1 MASHP
6 SPTKLGRGEAWKAYQ
21 KQHKLWLPGTKPKI
35 SDPVPSETHAVSLTE
50 PPSPPLPPSTL
61 RRPMPKSRTMGV
73 LSTITHTFSRS
84 SLSSSRTKSRNVSV
98 STLGEQP
105 APASHKHSF
114 LSLAR
119 RKSRATEPDTK
130 SYDEEEKENTP
141 MTKPLPIPQD
151 PRLVFEAM
159 PSRYWSGRFMSL
171 HDKARS
177 QMLEKHNLDILI
189 EAQAVK
195 SSVRKSQEQ
204 TTPAPINPYNNPS
217 TSIYATTRVPPRS
230 SSNDGTH
237 CLRIPH
243 SATTNA
249 IHEAMR
255 EASCHLPSNPHA
267 NPPPYTQPPL
277 RLSTQSI
284 APPSRPTPRTQHHR
298 RSSQQCNSLNNATQ
312 RDHHNSNHP
321 SATTAH
327 DLAITEAAILTDDDR
342 RCRLVLAELDALC
355 ATDAALRS
363 FRAWQLEYARKTR
376 RRELL
381 PVGTTME
388 EETQPQQQQK
398 RGRMTGLF
406 MRSDGGGA
414 GRKSESCYSLQGL
427 GGAGGYYADRE
438 VLLPAP
444 VPPEGFQAYTTS
456 GHGGGE
462 EGWRPRLRMSLSTT
476 DAVSAITGSGREGR
490 ERKKMR
496 IPGLLGG
503 C

>member
-1 MASHP
+1 
-6 SPTKLGRGEAWKAYQ
+6 
-21 KQHKLWLPGTKPKI
+21 
-35 SDPVPSETHAVSLTE
+35 
-50 PPSPPLPPSTL
+50 
-61 RRPMPKSRTMGV
+61 MGV
-73 LSTITHTFSRS
+73 LSTITHSFSRS
-84 SLSSSRTKSRNVSV
+84 SLGSSRTKSRNVSV

-105 APASHKHSF
+105 APVPHKHSF

-119 RKSRATEPDTK
+119 RKSRATEPNTK
-130 SYDEEEKENTP
+130 SYDDEEKENTP

-151 PRLVFEAM
+151 PRLVLEAM

-171 HDKARS
+171 HDRARS

-195 SSVRKSQEQ
+195 SSVRKSQEH

-217 TSIYATTRVPPRS
+217 TSIYATTRAPPRS

-237 CLRIPH
+237 CFRIPH

-249 IHEAMR
+249 IHEALR
-255 EASCHLPSNPHA
+255 EVSCHFPSNPHN

-277 RLSTQSI
+277 RLSTQPI
-284 APPSRPTPRTQHHR
+284 VPPSRPTPRTQHHR
-298 RSSQQCNSLNNATQ
+298 RNSQQCNSLSNAAQ
-312 RDHHNSNHP
+312 RDYHHGTNP
-321 SATTAH
+321 SATTAY
-327 DLAITEAAILTDDDR
+327 DLAIAEAAILTDDDR

-355 ATDAALRS
+355 ATDTALRS

-388 EETQPQQQQK
+388 EEPQQQHQQK

-414 GRKSESCYSLQGL
+414 GRKSESCYSLHGL

-476 DAVSAITGSGREGR
+476 DAVSAISGKEGR